1 MNSKQISR
9 QSMFVRVDFFLI
21 ANSAIVT
28 TLPNYS
34 QHYAEF
40 VAGINTIKILSQ
52 EQMFDKSG
60 FITTKKR
67 LKLALAQLAFDVSKK
82 MQAFATFTGQD
93 VLLSE
98 IRFTESELKYASD
111 EEVIKYAQGIHNRAQ
126 ANIADLANYDI
137 NAETLTTL
145 LSTLNDF
152 EASIP
157 NASIDKA
164 ARKENTAQIA
174 AVIKTTEKALEK
186 IDVTIEI
193 IRLKEPQF
201 YNEYKNL
208 RKPVETGTGSLAL
221 KGIVTDAE
229 TKQPVKNANIVLTIK
244 ENGSLVSAGNNG
256 KIVKTSATKGG
267 FYIKL
272 MPNGIY
278 NVVVSKNGYSKQK
291 ATIAVTNGEL
301 TRLNIELAKSVE

>member
-21 ANSAIVT
+21 VNSAIVT

-67 LKLALAQLAFDVSKK
+67 LKLALAQQAFDVSKK

-111 EEVIKYAQGIHNRAQ
+111 EELIKYAQGIHNRAQ

-137 NAETLTTL
+137 TSETLTTL
-145 LSTLNDF
+145 LSTLNSF

-278 NVVVSKNGYSKQK
+278 NVEVSKNGYSKQK